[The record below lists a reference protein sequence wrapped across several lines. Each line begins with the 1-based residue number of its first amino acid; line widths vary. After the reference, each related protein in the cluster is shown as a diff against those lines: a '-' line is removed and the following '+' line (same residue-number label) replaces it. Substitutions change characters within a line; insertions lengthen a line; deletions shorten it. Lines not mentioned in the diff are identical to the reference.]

1 MSVSIWQATLFGIF
15 ACLASL
21 PGMGGTVVGNY
32 TLGRPLVGGLICGLI
47 MGDVATGIIAGA
59 AIQIV
64 YIALITPG
72 GAVAADVRAI
82 SYIGVPLSI
91 IAITNIG
98 LTGAKATSMA
108 TALGSTVGTLG
119 TVLMYGTATMNLIW
133 QAYGWKCLESG
144 KLKKLYA
151 VDMGL
156 PWISHIICSFIP
168 TFIITYLG
176 SDMIKVIQTYLP
188 MDGVF
193 MMTILTL
200 GSLLPCVGIAILLKQ
215 VANRP
220 IDILIFMFGFTLAA
234 VMGCNLVAAA
244 IIGGFT
250 AWIYYQVK
258 ANAAKHVAVAA
269 DDDFEEEEDI

>member
-108 TALGSTVGTLG
+108 TAHSRNSWYSFNVWNSNDEPDLAG
-119 TVLMYGTATMNLIW
+119 IW
-133 QAYGWKCLESG
+133 MEVSG
-144 KLKKLYA
+144 IRKIKE
-151 VDMGL
+151 
-156 PWISHIICSFIP
+156 IICS
-168 TFIITYLG
+168 
-176 SDMIKVIQTYLP
+176 
-188 MDGVF
+188 
-193 MMTILTL
+193 
-200 GSLLPCVGIAILLKQ
+200 
-215 VANRP
+215 
-220 IDILIFMFGFTLAA
+220 
-234 VMGCNLVAAA
+234 
-244 IIGGFT
+244 
-250 AWIYYQVK
+250 
-258 ANAAKHVAVAA
+258 
-269 DDDFEEEEDI
+269 

>member
-156 PWISHIICSFIP
+156 PWISHIETVSSF
-168 TFIITYLG
+168 
-176 SDMIKVIQTYLP
+176 V
-188 MDGVF
+188 
-193 MMTILTL
+193 
-200 GSLLPCVGIAILLKQ
+200 
-215 VANRP
+215 
-220 IDILIFMFGFTLAA
+220 
-234 VMGCNLVAAA
+234 
-244 IIGGFT
+244 
-250 AWIYYQVK
+250 
-258 ANAAKHVAVAA
+258 
-269 DDDFEEEEDI
+269 

>member
-220 IDILIFMFGFTLAA
+220 IDILIFMFRFTLAA

-244 IIGGFT
+244 IIGGFM

>member
-144 KLKKLYA
+144 KL
-151 VDMGL
+151 
-156 PWISHIICSFIP
+156 
-168 TFIITYLG
+168 G

-244 IIGGFT
+244 IIGGFM

>member
-91 IAITNIG
+91 I
-98 LTGAKATSMA
+98 
-108 TALGSTVGTLG
+108 GSSLLFHTL
-119 TVLMYGTATMNLIW
+119 
-133 QAYGWKCLESG
+133 
-144 KLKKLYA
+144 KLYQEF
-151 VDMGL
+151 L
-156 PWISHIICSFIP
+156 
-168 TFIITYLG
+168 LL
-176 SDMIKVIQTYLP
+176 IQE
-188 MDGVF
+188 
-193 MMTILTL
+193 
-200 GSLLPCVGIAILLKQ
+200 LLP
-215 VANRP
+215 
-220 IDILIFMFGFTLAA
+220 
-234 VMGCNLVAAA
+234 
-244 IIGGFT
+244 
-250 AWIYYQVK
+250 
-258 ANAAKHVAVAA
+258 
-269 DDDFEEEEDI
+269 

>member
-91 IAITNIG
+91 IAITNMG

-108 TALGSTVGTLG
+108 WSAFWTRRASWPSCKTPRASSR
-119 TVLMYGTATMNLIW
+119 YRI
-133 QAYGWKCLESG
+133 
-144 KLKKLYA
+144 
-151 VDMGL
+151 
-156 PWISHIICSFIP
+156 ISRKTTRP
-168 TFIITYLG
+168 T
-176 SDMIKVIQTYLP
+176 S
-188 MDGVF
+188 
-193 MMTILTL
+193 
-200 GSLLPCVGIAILLKQ
+200 
-215 VANRP
+215 
-220 IDILIFMFGFTLAA
+220 
-234 VMGCNLVAAA
+234 
-244 IIGGFT
+244 
-250 AWIYYQVK
+250 
-258 ANAAKHVAVAA
+258 
-269 DDDFEEEEDI
+269 

>member
-151 VDMGL
+151 VDGTSMDLTYYLFLHSDIYHYIFRIRHDQSYPDL
-156 PWISHIICSFIP
+156 PSNGWSFHDDDLNTWKP
-168 TFIITYLG
+168 
-176 SDMIKVIQTYLP
+176 S
-188 MDGVF
+188 
-193 MMTILTL
+193 
-200 GSLLPCVGIAILLKQ
+200 SL
-215 VANRP
+215 RRY
-220 IDILIFMFGFTLAA
+220 
-234 VMGCNLVAAA
+234 CNLIKTGSKPSDRYSDLHV
-244 IIGGFT
+244 
-250 AWIYYQVK
+250 WIYISSSYGM
-258 ANAAKHVAVAA
+258 
-269 DDDFEEEEDI
+269 

>member
-1 MSVSIWQATLFGIF
+1 
-15 ACLASL
+15 
-21 PGMGGTVVGNY
+21 MGGTVVGNY

-91 IAITNIG
+91 IAITNMG

-156 PWISHIICSFIP
+156 PWIRHDQSYPDVPSNGWSFHDDDLNTWKP
-168 TFIITYLG
+168 
-176 SDMIKVIQTYLP
+176 S
-188 MDGVF
+188 
-193 MMTILTL
+193 
-200 GSLLPCVGIAILLKQ
+200 SL
-215 VANRP
+215 RRY
-220 IDILIFMFGFTLAA
+220 
-234 VMGCNLVAAA
+234 CNLIKTGSKPSDRYSDLHV
-244 IIGGFT
+244 
-250 AWIYYQVK
+250 WIYISSSYGM
-258 ANAAKHVAVAA
+258 
-269 DDDFEEEEDI
+269 

>member
-234 VMGCNLVAAA
+234 VMGCNLEQQRSSVDSWH
-244 IIGGFT
+244 GFT
-250 AWIYYQVK
+250 IR
-258 ANAAKHVAVAA
+258 
-269 DDDFEEEEDI
+269 

>member
-91 IAITNIG
+91 IAITRNSWYSFNVWNSNDEPDLAG
-98 LTGAKATSMA
+98 
-108 TALGSTVGTLG
+108 
-119 TVLMYGTATMNLIW
+119 IW
-133 QAYGWKCLESG
+133 MEVSG
-144 KLKKLYA
+144 IRKIKE
-151 VDMGL
+151 
-156 PWISHIICSFIP
+156 IICS
-168 TFIITYLG
+168 
-176 SDMIKVIQTYLP
+176 
-188 MDGVF
+188 
-193 MMTILTL
+193 
-200 GSLLPCVGIAILLKQ
+200 
-215 VANRP
+215 
-220 IDILIFMFGFTLAA
+220 
-234 VMGCNLVAAA
+234 
-244 IIGGFT
+244 
-250 AWIYYQVK
+250 
-258 ANAAKHVAVAA
+258 
-269 DDDFEEEEDI
+269 

>member
-119 TVLMYGTATMNLIW
+119 TVFNVWNSNDEPDLAGIW
-133 QAYGWKCLESG
+133 MEVSG
-144 KLKKLYA
+144 IRKIKE
-151 VDMGL
+151 
-156 PWISHIICSFIP
+156 IICS
-168 TFIITYLG
+168 
-176 SDMIKVIQTYLP
+176 
-188 MDGVF
+188 
-193 MMTILTL
+193 
-200 GSLLPCVGIAILLKQ
+200 
-215 VANRP
+215 
-220 IDILIFMFGFTLAA
+220 
-234 VMGCNLVAAA
+234 
-244 IIGGFT
+244 
-250 AWIYYQVK
+250 
-258 ANAAKHVAVAA
+258 
-269 DDDFEEEEDI
+269 